1 MEDKEKEKEKEKSK
15 KKKMKIKV
23 KDFEKLKTVGLGSYG
38 RVRLCKHKKTGE
50 IYVMKTLK
58 KNEIIKQKQVDHVYS
73 EFNILSSLKHPF
85 IVQLIG
91 YNFEDPKYIY
101 FIMDYIQG
109 GELFT
114 LLRTKGSFPVP
125 QTKFYIAHIITIFEY
140 LHSKNIV
147 YRDLKPENILINKNG
162 YLKLTDFGFAKILDN
177 EKTYTLC
184 GTPEYLAPEII
195 LNKGHGKAVDW
206 WTLGILLYEMLVGI
220 DPFSDDDPMKTYQ
233 KILKGKINFPKTID
247 KDAKSLIKHLLT
259 QDTSKRY
266 GCLKNGV
273 SDIKNHRLYNDFE
286 WDKLWE
292 CSMEAPFLPT
302 IEEGEP
308 ITKYFDEEKC
318 NIKIKEKYLK
328 KKEEIEKLKK
338 EITENK
344 NIKNKKISLLEGTE
358 VIDSD
363 TEAKEINENEDPFL
377 DW

>member
-1 MEDKEKEKEKEKSK
+1 MEDKEKDKDKEKSK

-38 RVRLCKHKKTGE
+38 RVRLCRQKKTGE
-50 IYVMKTLK
+50 IFVMKILK

-73 EFNILSSLKHPF
+73 EFNILSTLKHPF
-85 IVQLIG
+85 IVQLVG
-91 YNFEDPKYIY
+91 FNFEDPKYIY
-101 FIMDYIQG
+101 FVLEYIQG

-114 LLRTKGSFPVP
+114 LLRTKGTFPVP
-125 QTKFYIAHIITIFEY
+125 QTKFYVAHIITIFEY

-162 YLKLTDFGFAKILDN
+162 YLKLTDFGFAKILEN

-259 QDTSKRY
+259 QDTSKRF

-273 SDIKNHRLYNDFE
+273 KDILNHRF
-286 WDKLWE
+286 
-292 CSMEAPFLPT
+292 
-302 IEEGEP
+302 
-308 ITKYFDEEKC
+308 FDGFDWKNFVYLTLTPPYIPDVKSEDDTS
-318 NIKIKEKYLK
+318 NFEKYPESDLESPAVDK
-328 KKEEIEKLKK
+328 K
-338 EITENK
+338 N
-344 NIKNKKISLLEGTE
+344 
-358 VIDSD
+358 
-363 TEAKEINENEDPFL
+363 DPFL
-377 DW
+377 KW

>member
-1 MEDKEKEKEKEKSK
+1 MEENEKDKDKEKSK

-38 RVRLCKHKKTGE
+38 RVRLCRQKKTGE
-50 IYVMKTLK
+50 IFVMKILK

-73 EFNILSSLKHPF
+73 EFNILSTLKHPF
-85 IVQLIG
+85 IVQLVG
-91 YNFEDPKYIY
+91 FNFEDPKYIY
-101 FIMDYIQG
+101 FVLEYVQG

-114 LLRTKGSFPVP
+114 LLRTKGTFPVP
-125 QTKFYIAHIITIFEY
+125 QTKFYVAHIITIFEY

-162 YLKLTDFGFAKILDN
+162 YLKLTDFGFAKILEN

-259 QDTSKRY
+259 QDTSKRF

-273 SDIKNHRLYNDFE
+273 KDILNHRF
-286 WDKLWE
+286 
-292 CSMEAPFLPT
+292 
-302 IEEGEP
+302 
-308 ITKYFDEEKC
+308 FDGFDWKNFVYLTLTPPYIPDVKSEDDTS
-318 NIKIKEKYLK
+318 NFEKYPESDLESPAVDK
-328 KKEEIEKLKK
+328 K
-338 EITENK
+338 N
-344 NIKNKKISLLEGTE
+344 
-358 VIDSD
+358 
-363 TEAKEINENEDPFL
+363 DPFL
-377 DW
+377 KW

>member
-1 MEDKEKEKEKEKSK
+1 MEDKEKEKSR
-15 KKKMKIKV
+15 KKKMKVKIK
-23 KDFEKLKTVGLGSYG
+23 DYEKLKTVGLGSYG

-50 IYVMKTLK
+50 IFVMKILK
-58 KNEIIKQKQVDHVYS
+58 KNDIIKQKQVDHVYS
-73 EFNILSSLKHPF
+73 EFNILSMLKHPF
-85 IVQLIG
+85 IVQLLG
-91 YNFEDPKYIY
+91 FNFEDPKYIY
-101 FIMDYIQG
+101 FILEYIQG

-162 YLKLTDFGFAKILDN
+162 YLKLTDFGFAKQLEN

-259 QDTSKRY
+259 QDTSKRF

-273 SDIKNHRLYNDFE
+273 KDILNHRFFE
-286 WDKLWE
+286 GFDWKNFVYLT
-292 CSMEAPFLPT
+292 MPAPFKPDVKSDDDT
-302 IEEGEP
+302 SN
-308 ITKYFDEEKC
+308 F
-318 NIKIKEKYLK
+318 EKYP
-328 KKEEIEKLKK
+328 E
-338 EITENK
+338 
-344 NIKNKKISLLEGTE
+344 
-358 VIDSD
+358 SD
-363 TEAKEINENEDPFL
+363 TESPSIDKKNDPFL
-377 DW
+377 KW

>member
-1 MEDKEKEKEKEKSK
+1 MEDKEKDKDKEKSK

-38 RVRLCKHKKTGE
+38 RVRLCRQKKTGE
-50 IYVMKTLK
+50 IFVMKILK

-73 EFNILSSLKHPF
+73 EFNILSTLKHPF
-85 IVQLIG
+85 IVQLVG
-91 YNFEDPKYIY
+91 FNFEDPKYIY
-101 FIMDYIQG
+101 FVLEYVQG

-114 LLRTKGSFPVP
+114 LLRTKGTFPVP
-125 QTKFYIAHIITIFEY
+125 QTKFYVAHIITIFEY

-162 YLKLTDFGFAKILDN
+162 YLKLTDFGFAKILEN

-259 QDTSKRY
+259 QDTSKRF

-273 SDIKNHRLYNDFE
+273 KDILNHRF
-286 WDKLWE
+286 
-292 CSMEAPFLPT
+292 
-302 IEEGEP
+302 
-308 ITKYFDEEKC
+308 FDGFDWKNFVYLTLTPPYIPDVKSEDDTS
-318 NIKIKEKYLK
+318 NFEKYPESDLESPAVDK
-328 KKEEIEKLKK
+328 K
-338 EITENK
+338 N
-344 NIKNKKISLLEGTE
+344 
-358 VIDSD
+358 
-363 TEAKEINENEDPFL
+363 DPFL
-377 DW
+377 KW

>member
-1 MEDKEKEKEKEKSK
+1 MEDKEREKSR
-15 KKKMKIKV
+15 KKKMKVKIK
-23 KDFEKLKTVGLGSYG
+23 DYEKLKTVGLGSYG

-50 IYVMKTLK
+50 IFVMKILK
-58 KNEIIKQKQVDHVYS
+58 KSDIIKQKQVDHVYS
-73 EFNILSSLKHPF
+73 EFNILSMLKHPF
-85 IVQLIG
+85 IVQLLG
-91 YNFEDPKYIY
+91 FNFEDPKYIY
-101 FIMDYIQG
+101 FILEYIQG

-162 YLKLTDFGFAKILDN
+162 YLKLTDFGFAKQLEN

-259 QDTSKRY
+259 QDTSKRF

-273 SDIKNHRLYNDFE
+273 KDILNHRFFE
-286 WDKLWE
+286 GFDWKNFVYLT
-292 CSMEAPFLPT
+292 MPAPFKPDVKSDDDT
-302 IEEGEP
+302 SN
-308 ITKYFDEEKC
+308 F
-318 NIKIKEKYLK
+318 EKYP
-328 KKEEIEKLKK
+328 E
-338 EITENK
+338 
-344 NIKNKKISLLEGTE
+344 
-358 VIDSD
+358 SD
-363 TEAKEINENEDPFL
+363 TESPSIDKKNDPFL
-377 DW
+377 KW

>member
-1 MEDKEKEKEKEKSK
+1 MEDDDKDKDKEKSR
-15 KKKMKIKV
+15 KKKMRIKV
-23 KDFEKLKTVGLGSYG
+23 KDYEKLKTVGLGSYG
-38 RVRLCKHKKTGE
+38 RVRLCKNKKTGN
-50 IYVMKTLK
+50 IFVMKILK
-58 KNEIIKQKQVDHVYS
+58 KNDIIKQKQVDHVYS
-73 EFNILSSLKHPF
+73 EFNILTMLKHPF
-85 IVQLIG
+85 IVQLFG

-101 FIMDYIQG
+101 FIMEYIQG

-114 LLRTKGSFPVP
+114 LLRTKGTFPVP

-162 YLKLTDFGFAKILDN
+162 YLKLTDFGFAKQLEN

-233 KILKGKINFPKTID
+233 KILKGKINFPKTIN

-273 SDIKNHRLYNDFE
+273 KDILNHRFFE
-286 WDKLWE
+286 GFDWKNFVYL
-292 CSMEAPFLPT
+292 SMPAPYIPNVKSDDDTSNF
-302 IEEGEP
+302 
-308 ITKYFDEEKC
+308 
-318 NIKIKEKYLK
+318 EKYPESDGEIPAVDK
-328 KKEEIEKLKK
+328 K
-338 EITENK
+338 N
-344 NIKNKKISLLEGTE
+344 
-358 VIDSD
+358 
-363 TEAKEINENEDPFL
+363 DPFL
-377 DW
+377 KW

>member
-1 MEDKEKEKEKEKSK
+1 MEDKEKEKSR
-15 KKKMKIKV
+15 KKKMKVKIK
-23 KDFEKLKTVGLGSYG
+23 DYEKLKTVGLGSYG

-50 IYVMKTLK
+50 IFVMKILK
-58 KNEIIKQKQVDHVYS
+58 KSDIIKQKQVDHVYS
-73 EFNILSSLKHPF
+73 EFNILSMLKHPF
-85 IVQLIG
+85 IVQLLG
-91 YNFEDPKYIY
+91 FNFEDPKYIY
-101 FIMDYIQG
+101 FILEYIQG

-162 YLKLTDFGFAKILDN
+162 YLKLTDFGFAKQLEN

-259 QDTSKRY
+259 QDTSKRF

-273 SDIKNHRLYNDFE
+273 KDILNHRFFE
-286 WDKLWE
+286 GFDWKNFVYLT
-292 CSMEAPFLPT
+292 MPAPFKPDVKSDDDT
-302 IEEGEP
+302 SN
-308 ITKYFDEEKC
+308 F
-318 NIKIKEKYLK
+318 EKYP
-328 KKEEIEKLKK
+328 E
-338 EITENK
+338 
-344 NIKNKKISLLEGTE
+344 
-358 VIDSD
+358 SD
-363 TEAKEINENEDPFL
+363 TESPSIDKKNDPFL
-377 DW
+377 KW

>member
-1 MEDKEKEKEKEKSK
+1 MEDKEKDKDKEKSK

-38 RVRLCKHKKTGE
+38 RVRLCRQKKTGE
-50 IYVMKTLK
+50 IFVMKILK

-73 EFNILSSLKHPF
+73 EFNILSTLKHPF
-85 IVQLIG
+85 IVQLVG
-91 YNFEDPKYIY
+91 FNFEDPKYIY
-101 FIMDYIQG
+101 FVLEYVQG

-114 LLRTKGSFPVP
+114 LLRTKGTFPVP

-162 YLKLTDFGFAKILDN
+162 YLKLTDFGFAKILEN

-259 QDTSKRY
+259 QDTSKRF

-273 SDIKNHRLYNDFE
+273 KDILNHRF
-286 WDKLWE
+286 
-292 CSMEAPFLPT
+292 
-302 IEEGEP
+302 
-308 ITKYFDEEKC
+308 FDGFDWKNFVYLTLTPPYIPDVKSEDDTS
-318 NIKIKEKYLK
+318 NFEKYPESDLESPAVDK
-328 KKEEIEKLKK
+328 K
-338 EITENK
+338 N
-344 NIKNKKISLLEGTE
+344 
-358 VIDSD
+358 
-363 TEAKEINENEDPFL
+363 DPFL
-377 DW
+377 KW

>member
-1 MEDKEKEKEKEKSK
+1 MEDKEKDKDKEKSK

-38 RVRLCKHKKTGE
+38 RVRLCKQKKTGE
-50 IYVMKTLK
+50 IFVMKILK

-73 EFNILSSLKHPF
+73 EFNILSTLKHPF
-85 IVQLIG
+85 IVQLVG
-91 YNFEDPKYIY
+91 FNFEDPKYIY
-101 FIMDYIQG
+101 FVLEYVQG

-114 LLRTKGSFPVP
+114 LLRTKGTFPVP
-125 QTKFYIAHIITIFEY
+125 QTKFYVAHIITIFEY

-162 YLKLTDFGFAKILDN
+162 YLKLTDFGFAKILEN

-259 QDTSKRY
+259 QDTSKRF

-273 SDIKNHRLYNDFE
+273 KDILNHRF
-286 WDKLWE
+286 
-292 CSMEAPFLPT
+292 
-302 IEEGEP
+302 
-308 ITKYFDEEKC
+308 FDGFDWKNFVYLTLTPPYIPDVKSEDDTS
-318 NIKIKEKYLK
+318 NFEKYPESDLESPAVDK
-328 KKEEIEKLKK
+328 K
-338 EITENK
+338 N
-344 NIKNKKISLLEGTE
+344 
-358 VIDSD
+358 
-363 TEAKEINENEDPFL
+363 DPFL
-377 DW
+377 KW

>member
-1 MEDKEKEKEKEKSK
+1 MEDKEKDKDKEKSR

-38 RVRLCKHKKTGE
+38 RVRLCKQKKTGE
-50 IYVMKTLK
+50 IFVMKILK

-73 EFNILSSLKHPF
+73 EFNILSTLKHPF
-85 IVQLIG
+85 IVQLVG
-91 YNFEDPKYIY
+91 FNFEDPKYIY
-101 FIMDYIQG
+101 FVLEYIQG

-114 LLRTKGSFPVP
+114 LLRTKGTFPVP

-162 YLKLTDFGFAKILDN
+162 YLKLTDFGFAKILEN

-259 QDTSKRY
+259 QDTSKRF

-273 SDIKNHRLYNDFE
+273 KDILNHRF
-286 WDKLWE
+286 
-292 CSMEAPFLPT
+292 
-302 IEEGEP
+302 
-308 ITKYFDEEKC
+308 FDGFDWKNFVYLTLTPPYIPDVKSEDDTS
-318 NIKIKEKYLK
+318 NFEKYPESDLESPAVDK
-328 KKEEIEKLKK
+328 K
-338 EITENK
+338 N
-344 NIKNKKISLLEGTE
+344 
-358 VIDSD
+358 
-363 TEAKEINENEDPFL
+363 DPFL
-377 DW
+377 KW

>member
-1 MEDKEKEKEKEKSK
+1 MEDKEKEKSR
-15 KKKMKIKV
+15 KKKMKVKIK
-23 KDFEKLKTVGLGSYG
+23 DYEKLKTVGLGSYG

-50 IYVMKTLK
+50 IFVMKILK
-58 KNEIIKQKQVDHVYS
+58 KSDIIKQKQVDHVYS
-73 EFNILSSLKHPF
+73 EFNILSMLKHPF
-85 IVQLIG
+85 IVQLLG
-91 YNFEDPKYIY
+91 FNFEDPKYIY
-101 FIMDYIQG
+101 FILEYIQG

-140 LHSKNIV
+140 LHSKNII

-162 YLKLTDFGFAKILDN
+162 YLKLTDFGFAKQLEN

-259 QDTSKRY
+259 QDTSKRF

-273 SDIKNHRLYNDFE
+273 KDILNHRFFE
-286 WDKLWE
+286 GFDWKNFVYLT
-292 CSMEAPFLPT
+292 MPAPFKPDVKSDDDT
-302 IEEGEP
+302 SN
-308 ITKYFDEEKC
+308 F
-318 NIKIKEKYLK
+318 EKYP
-328 KKEEIEKLKK
+328 E
-338 EITENK
+338 
-344 NIKNKKISLLEGTE
+344 
-358 VIDSD
+358 SD
-363 TEAKEINENEDPFL
+363 TESPSIDKKNDPFL
-377 DW
+377 KW

>member
-1 MEDKEKEKEKEKSK
+1 MAR
-15 KKKMKIKV
+15 KKKMKIKL
-23 KDFEKLKTVGLGSYG
+23 KDFDKLTTVGVGSYG
-38 RVRLCKHKKTGE
+38 RVRLCKQKKTGNV
-50 IYVMKTLK
+50 YVMKILK

-73 EFNILSSLKHPF
+73 EFNILSMLKHPF

-91 YNFEDPKYIY
+91 FNFDDPKYIY
-101 FIMDYIQG
+101 FILDYVQG

-114 LLRTKGSFPVP
+114 LLRTKGTFPVP
-125 QTKFYIAHIITIFEY
+125 QAKFYIAHIITIFEY

-162 YLKLTDFGFAKILDN
+162 YLKLTDFGFAKILEN

-233 KILKGKINFPKTID
+233 KILKGKINFPKNIN

-259 QDTSKRY
+259 QDTTKRF

-273 SDIKNHRLYNDFE
+273 KDILNHRFFEGFDWKNFVYLSMPAPFKPDIKADDDTSNF
-286 WDKLWE
+286 
-292 CSMEAPFLPT
+292 
-302 IEEGEP
+302 
-308 ITKYFDEEKC
+308 
-318 NIKIKEKYLK
+318 EKYP
-328 KKEEIEKLKK
+328 
-338 EITENK
+338 
-344 NIKNKKISLLEGTE
+344 
-358 VIDSD
+358 DSD
-363 TEAKEINENEDPFL
+363 TECPYVDKKNDPFL
-377 DW
+377 KWS